1 MIKNDHFICEI
12 CDYINSNF
20 INSKFNL
27 IVYLDIEYEDK
38 LQRLRKKIWPRNSV
52 SKSNTFNQ
60 HLNSLISSPSVTTT
74 STTTKTTTT
83 TNSLIV
89 PKQSN
94 QTDDDFNTKLVK
106 KISKQS
112 NEQPTDNQFRST
124 SLNYVGTIATN
135 EIKQTEVEM
144 DSAAGGSTSSSS
156 SISMTT
162 SKLKHN
168 YNNNATST
176 GIVNSTSLTN
186 ATLRPFYNK
195 LKKTHLFGV
204 KLEKLCGTY
213 NVNTNN
219 TKLPIQILSLM
230 EKVASEGSTCLMIFR
245 KSASA
250 KLKKVYKEKLDS
262 NQFVDYNEMNVHV
275 AALLLKEYLRD
286 YPDGIIDYR
295 LYNDF
300 LSILKII
307 DQDIK
312 CKTTQK

>member
-1 MIKNDHFICEI
+1 MEI
-12 CDYINSNF
+12 YDYVNSNF

-27 IVYLDIEYEDK
+27 IVYLDIEFEDK

-74 STTTKTTTT
+74 SSTTKTT

-94 QTDDDFNTKLVK
+94 QTDDFNTKLVK

-112 NEQPTDNQFRST
+112 NEQPADNQFRST
-124 SLNYVGTIATN
+124 SLNYVGTVATN
-135 EIKQTEVEM
+135 EIKIKQTEVEM

-168 YNNNATST
+168 NNTTTTTTT

-300 LSILKII
+300 LNILKII